1 MAIRRGQ
8 TRQRASLLGLATV
21 AALLG
26 ACANLHTTVPRPTR
40 SEPEGVDLATCVSAI
55 TRAYVALARGPDS
68 TGVAHA
74 EHAAAMHEY
83 HTCLARTSR

>member
-1 MAIRRGQ
+1 MALRADA
-8 TRQRASLLGLATV
+8 RQRAGMVAMATAATLLA
-21 AALLG
+21 
-26 ACANLHTTVPRPTR
+26 ACANLQTVPRPMKT
-40 SEPEGVDLATCVSAI
+40 EGARVDLATCALAM
-55 TRAYVALARGPDS
+55 TRAHVALARGPDS

>member
-1 MAIRRGQ
+1 MADSRAE
-8 TRQRASLLGLATV
+8 TRSRVIVLGAASAAT
-21 AALLG
+21 LLG

-40 SEPEGVDLATCVSAI
+40 SKPEGVDLATCVSAI
-55 TRAYVALARGPDS
+55 TRAHVALARGPDS